1 MNLDVDLYTAILGGK
16 KQLKMLDGKSINI
29 TIPKETDNETILRM
43 KDLGMPKS
51 GGGKGDL
58 FVIIKV
64 RIPKNLS
71 TEERTLFE
79 KLAHMRK

>member
-1 MNLDVDLYTAILGGK
+1 MDIDLYTAILGGK
-16 KQLKMLDGKSINI
+16 KQLKTLDGKTINI

-58 FVIIKV
+58 FVTIKI
-64 RIPKNLS
+64 RIPKGLS
-71 TEERTLFE
+71 VEERSLFE
-79 KLAHMRK
+79 KLAYLRK